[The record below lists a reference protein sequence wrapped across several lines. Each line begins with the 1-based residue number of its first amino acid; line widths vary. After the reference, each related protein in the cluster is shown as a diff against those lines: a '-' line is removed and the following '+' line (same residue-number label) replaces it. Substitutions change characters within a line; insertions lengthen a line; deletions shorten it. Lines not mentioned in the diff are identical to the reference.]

1 MTDTLHPNL
10 LVSLLGPFHL
20 SYGAGRLLDLPARK
34 EAALLAYLAAEHS
47 RAHSRESLVGLL
59 WPDAPPDKARL
70 SLRVNLSN
78 LKKHLQPAA
87 SSAILRSTPFEI
99 QFLATACE
107 LDIVEFNRC
116 LRSGE
121 RHEHRRDELCH
132 RCAPAFSRAAELYRG
147 PFLDGFS
154 LDQCQHF
161 EEWLFMQRE
170 RFRAQILEVLE
181 KLTIYH
187 LSRRDLT
194 AALTCAR
201 RQLEIDPLREQ
212 AHHQIIQIL
221 LAQGDRT
228 GALRQYEQCRAVLKA
243 ELGIEPDVELRA
255 LHDLILAAPA
265 VISSPAPPLVVEA
278 VRSEPQFPVY
288 LTPFVGRQAELALLA
303 QRIHSGAYRLI
314 TLAGAGGMGKTR
326 LAVEAAQQQSAHF
339 PDGVYFVPCVAV
351 PEAAALTDTLA
362 AALGITYRAD
372 GRAPAMQVLDWL
384 RTRRALLVIDNLEH
398 LLPATPRLLE
408 ILAAAPQVVLL
419 TTCREPLGVQA
430 EDVVTVTGLP
440 VPEAEQMAAAG
451 DFPAVRLFADRAYR
465 VDKQFHLTA
474 GNVAD
479 VVRICRLVAGQPLA
493 LELAAAHTAMRSC
506 AAIAAAI
513 AADLDF
519 LSAELPDLPAR
530 HRSLRAVFEQ
540 SWQAL
545 TPQEQSCF
553 SRLSVFRDPF
563 SSEAAEA
570 VAGAPPGIL
579 WRLSR
584 LHLINRHNDFERYTV
599 HDLLR
604 SFAAGR
610 LAESLPDAAVLHRR
624 HAEYFLTWVSRQEA
638 ILAGIQPMRSAE
650 TIQASLDDVRFAWQ
664 WASAAQAIDLLQ
676 AALPVWGA
684 FLALRGMY
692 SEGERLFQAT
702 LAQCDEDAEG
712 LRGQLLV
719 RLGSFLERQ
728 GRLEAARVRLQEGL
742 TIAQQRQDYQTLG
755 FACHTLARVE
765 AVAGTVATAIQYLKL
780 GLASLP
786 DGEYLTVRA
795 ELLIYLGTLEAQQ
808 GNRSATAS
816 AYAEVRRIV
825 ARTGNK
831 VQEQRLLLWQG
842 VDTIE
847 DNYVAALFYLE
858 RALALCPDTG
868 DRTLESRILNALG
881 YVQARMGNYEAAINN
896 HLRGL
901 AICTADQEAIQQ
913 SHALHNLCVDYYG
926 LGQHEKAYAY
936 GREALAIAERNDLQD
951 GVGYAQ
957 LHLGHVLAKLRL
969 YQEAKYAFLAARDA
983 FAGLERRVLA
993 IEAEAGLAH
1002 VAQLLGDLPAALAH
1016 TEHVLTF
1023 LASQTLAGSDEP
1035 VRVYLHCYQVLHA
1048 CGDPR
1053 AQTVL
1058 TTAYRFIEQRAA
1070 QLDPVAS
1077 RRYLTAVAANRQIM
1091 ELWQESMTRAS

>member
-1 MTDTLHPNL
+1 MNGELQL
-10 LVSLLGPFHL
+10 SLLGPLRINVGDGQPF
-20 SYGAGRLLDLPARK
+20 DLPARK
-34 EAALLAYLAAEHS
+34 EAALLAYLATEHR

-59 WPDAPPDKARL
+59 WPDASLDKARL

-78 LKKHLQPAA
+78 LKKHLQPAT
-87 SSAILRSTPFEI
+87 SGAILVSTPHEI
-99 QFLATACE
+99 QFLAAACE
-107 LDIVEFNRC
+107 LDLVEFDRC

-181 KLTIYH
+181 KLTTYH

-201 RQLEIDPLREQ
+201 LQLEIDPLREQ
-212 AHHQIIQIL
+212 AHHQIIQIH

-228 GALRQYEQCRAVLKA
+228 GALRQYEQCRAVLAA

-255 LHDLILAAPA
+255 LRDLILAAPA
-265 VISSPAPPLVVEA
+265 ATNSSPPSPLGAEA

-351 PEAAALTDTLA
+351 PEAAALFDALA
-362 AALGITYRAD
+362 AALGITFRAD
-372 GRAPAMQVLDWL
+372 GRTPTVQVLDWL
-384 RTRRALLVIDNLEH
+384 RPRRALLLIDNFEH
-398 LLPATPRLLE
+398 LLPAAPRLLE
-408 ILAAAPQVVLL
+408 LLAAAPQVVLL

-465 VDKQFHLTA
+465 VDKQFHLTP

-493 LELAAAHTAMRSC
+493 LELAAAHTATRSC

-553 SRLSVFRDPF
+553 SRLSVFSDPF

-584 LHLINRHNDFERYTV
+584 LHLLNRHNDFERYTV

-604 SFAAGR
+604 SFAASR

-624 HAEYFLTWVSRQEA
+624 HAEHFLTWVSRQEA

-650 TIQASLDDVRFAWQ
+650 TIQASLDDVRAAWLR
-664 WASAAQAIDLLQ
+664 ASAAQAVDLLQ
-676 AALPVWGA
+676 RAQPVWGA
-684 FLALRGMY
+684 FYALRGMY
-692 SEGERLFQAT
+692 SEGERLYTAT
-702 LAQCDEDAEG
+702 LAQLGAEAEG
-712 LRGQLLV
+712 LRGQLLA

-728 GRLEAARVRLQEGL
+728 GRLEAARSRLQEGL
-742 TIAQQRQDYQTLG
+742 AIAQRCQDYQTVG
-755 FACHTLARVE
+755 FVCHTLARVE
-765 AVAGTVATAIQYLKL
+765 AVAGTVVTAIQFLET

-786 DGEYLTVRA
+786 AGEYLTVRA
-795 ELLIYLGTLEAQQ
+795 ELLIYLGTLEAQR
-808 GNRSATAS
+808 GNRAATAA
-816 AYAEVRRIV
+816 AYAEVQRIV

-831 VQEQRLLLWQG
+831 VQEQRLLLYQG
-842 VDTIE
+842 VDTID
-847 DNYVAALFYLE
+847 DNYVAALFYLK

-881 YVQARMGNYEAAINN
+881 YVQARMGDYAAAIHN

-901 AICTADQEAIQQ
+901 AICAADQDAIQQ
-913 SHALHNLCVDYYG
+913 SHALHNLCVDYSG
-926 LGQHEKAYAY
+926 LGQYETAYAY
-936 GREALAIAERNDLQD
+936 GQEALAIAERNNLQD
-951 GVGYAQ
+951 GIGYAQ

-969 YQEAKYAFLAARDA
+969 YREAEHALLTARDA
-983 FAGLERRVLA
+983 FAGLERRLLE

-1002 VAQLLGDLPAALAH
+1002 IKQLVGDLPAALAH
-1016 TEHVLTF
+1016 TARVLTF
-1023 LASQTLAGSDEP
+1023 LATQTLTGSDEP
-1035 VRVYLHCYQVLHA
+1035 VRVYLHCCQVLLA

-1053 AQTVL
+1053 AQEVL
-1058 TTAYRFIEQRAA
+1058 TAAYRYIEQRAA
-1070 QLDPVAS
+1070 LLDPDA
-1077 RRYLTAVAANRQIM
+1077 RARYLTAVAANRQIV
-1091 ELWQESMTRAS
+1091 ELWRAQGA

>member
-1 MTDTLHPNL
+1 MTDTLHPHL
-10 LVSLLGPFHL
+10 QVGLLGPFHL

-34 EAALLAYLAAEHS
+34 EAALLAYLATEHR
-47 RAHSRESLVGLL
+47 RAHSRESLAGLL
-59 WPDAPPDKARL
+59 WPDAPLDKARL

-78 LKKHLQPAA
+78 LKKHLQPAT
-87 SSAILRSTPFEI
+87 SGVILDITPLDI
-99 QFLATACE
+99 HFLAAACD
-107 LDIVEFNRC
+107 LDIVEFDRC

-147 PFLDGFS
+147 SFLEGFS

-181 KLTIYH
+181 KLTAYH
-187 LSRRDLT
+187 LSRRDLI
-194 AALTCAR
+194 AGLIYAR

-212 AHHQIIQIL
+212 AHLQIIQIH

-255 LHDLILAAPA
+255 LRDLILAAPA
-265 VISSPAPPLVVEA
+265 SSSPPSPLVAEA

-303 QRIHSGAYRLI
+303 QRIHNGAYRLI

-326 LAVEAAQQQSAHF
+326 LAVEAAQQQSTQF
-339 PDGVYFVPCVAV
+339 PDGVYFVPCGAV
-351 PEAAALTDTLA
+351 PEAAALTDALA
-362 AALGITYRAD
+362 AALGITFRAD
-372 GRAPAMQVLDWL
+372 GRTLTVQVLDWL
-384 RTRRALLVIDNLEH
+384 RPRRALLVIDNFEH
-398 LLPATPRLLE
+398 LLPAAPRLLE

-440 VPEAEQMAAAG
+440 VPGAEQIAAAG

-465 VDKQFHLTA
+465 VDKQFHLAA

-493 LELAAAHTAMRSC
+493 LELAAAHTATRSC

-553 SRLSVFRDPF
+553 SRLSVFNDPF

-584 LHLINRHNDFERYTV
+584 LHLLNRHNDFERYTI
-599 HDLLR
+599 HELLR
-604 SFAAGR
+604 SFAASR

-650 TIQASLDDVRFAWQ
+650 TILASLDDVRAAWL
-664 WASAAQAIDLLQ
+664 WASAAQAVELLRRAQ
-676 AALPVWGA
+676 PVWGA
-684 FLALRGMY
+684 FYALRGMH
-692 SEGERLFQAT
+692 SEGERLYTAT
-702 LAQCDEDAEG
+702 LAQLGAEAEG
-712 LRGQLLV
+712 LRGQLLA

-728 GRLEAARVRLQEGL
+728 GRLEAARIRLHEGL
-742 TIAQQRQDYQTLG
+742 AIAQQRQDYQTLG
-755 FACHTLARVE
+755 FVCHTLARVE
-765 AVAGTVATAIQYLKL
+765 AVAGTVDTAIQFLKM

-786 DGEYLTVRA
+786 AGEYLTVRA
-795 ELLIYLGTLEAQQ
+795 ELLIYLGTLEAQR
-808 GNRSATAS
+808 GNRTATAT
-816 AYAEVRRIV
+816 AYAEVQRIV

-842 VDTIE
+842 VDTID
-847 DNYVAALFYLE
+847 DNYVATLFYLE

-881 YVQARMGNYEAAINN
+881 YVQARMGNYEAAIHN

-901 AICTADQEAIQQ
+901 TICAADQDAIQQ

-926 LGQHEKAYAY
+926 LSQYEKAYAY
-936 GREALAIAERNDLQD
+936 GREALAIAERNDLLD
-951 GVGYAQ
+951 GIAYAQ
-957 LHLGHVLAKLRL
+957 LHLGRVLVQMRL
-969 YQEAKYAFLAARDA
+969 YQDAERALLAARDA
-983 FAGLERRVLA
+983 FTQLGRKSLT
-993 IEAEAGLAH
+993 IEAEAGLAR
-1002 VAQLLGDLPAALAH
+1002 VAQLLGNLPVAIEH
-1016 TEHVLTF
+1016 TQRVLTF
-1023 LASQTLAGSDEP
+1023 LETNTLAGSDETASI
-1035 VRVYLHCYQVLHA
+1035 YLHCHQVLAA
-1048 CGDPR
+1048 CGDGR
-1053 AQTVL
+1053 AEKL
-1058 TTAYRFIEQRAA
+1058 LHDARAYLQNLAA
-1070 QLDPVAS
+1070 PLDPDA
-1077 RRYLTAVAANRQIM
+1077 RARYLTAVAANRAIM
-1091 ELWQESMTRAS
+1091 ELWQAQGA